1 MIEYKITKIKTT
13 TMKIHFCT
21 LALLTLITFS
31 SCKKESNQ
39 EPHEIDKADWLIG
52 NWENKSAFGNLSEN
66 WEKLNDS
73 TFTGTSY
80 FIKGNDTLHSESVV
94 LIQIGN
100 NLIYSPNVKG
110 QNNDLPVPFKLT
122 SGTATQLIFENPKH
136 DFPQKITYKKITAD
150 SIVAEISGMQQG
162 KPAYEAYAMTRK

>member
-1 MIEYKITKIKTT
+1 
-13 TMKIHFCT
+13 MKIHFST

-31 SCKKESNQ
+31 SCKKESKQ

-52 NWENKSAFGNLSEN
+52 NWEHKSEFGNLSEN

-80 FIKGNDTLHSESVV
+80 FIKGKDTLHHEVIALSEVDESLVYNATV
-94 LIQIGN
+94 H
-100 NLIYSPNVKG
+100 G
-110 QNNDLPVPFKLT
+110 QNNDLPVLFKLT
-122 SGTATQLIFENPKH
+122 SGTASQLVFENPKH
-136 DFPQKITYKKITAD
+136 DFPQKISYKKITAD

-162 KPAYEAYAMTRK
+162 KPASEAYAMTRK